1 MIQLELPPSQQ
12 GHLSSLMARQELR
25 TRRSHT
31 ALIPSRKP
39 SILLDVVYKVDVN
52 SPKTSGAPLFWWNE
66 CPNAITLD
74 KKQGYTKLCLW
85 LPSIFDLWA
94 LYNVFGYLVLD
105 GKAFILWFP
114 TVAAFLLKDHAD
126 IHKLLTR
133 PDACNASKHGHAAC
147 ANDIIDDAEHN
158 MMSILFVLPSEC
170 TLKLN
175 SDEKPI
181 KDQKMK
187 VNMLEVHIKD
197 TMCGPPKKPIKKDQT
212 FSPGYFDFHCLGT

>member
-1 MIQLELPPSQQ
+1 MS
-12 GHLSSLMARQELR
+12 
-25 TRRSHT
+25 
-31 ALIPSRKP
+31 
-39 SILLDVVYKVDVN
+39 
-52 SPKTSGAPLFWWNE
+52 
-66 CPNAITLD
+66 
-74 KKQGYTKLCLW
+74 
-85 LPSIFDLWA
+85 
-94 LYNVFGYLVLD
+94 VFGYLGLD

-133 PDACNASKHGHAAC
+133 PDACDASKHGHAAC
-147 ANDIIDDAEHN
+147 ANNIIDNAEHN

-170 TLKLN
+170 TSKLN

-197 TMCGPPKKPIKKDQT
+197 TMCGPPKKPVKKDQM
-212 FSPGYFDFHCLGT
+212 FSPGYFDFRCLGTQLKYLNVRTIWTLMRALIIISKVGTLAMPTQMPTPITMPITMQ